1 MRRGCPPG
9 FDSSAA
15 LLVVITVSAVRNG
28 EDLKR
33 LCAGAAV
40 CVGATGA
47 YGIVQRIQGVKV
59 NPSYVDLKVNAGMPG
74 RVFSIFDNPNTFAQV
89 LLLLLPLVLA
99 LFLTAKHW
107 QWKAI
112 CAGIFCV
119 GGMAMAM
126 TYSRASWVG
135 LAVAMAVFVFLW
147 KPKLIPAFILLCVL
161 AVPSRPTT
169 VLNRILTITNTPST
183 SSRGLLRSLTR
194 SGLQPGVL
202 YNGKAIEVIRRS
214 RHRERSMHRPS
225 GPA

>member
-1 MRRGCPPG
+1 M
-9 FDSSAA
+9 
-15 LLVVITVSAVRNG
+15 
-28 EDLKR
+28 
-33 LCAGAAV
+33 
-40 CVGATGA
+40 
-47 YGIVQRIQGVKV
+47 
-59 NPSYVDLKVNAGMPG
+59 DLKVNAGMPG

-147 KPKLIPAFILLCVL
+147 KPKLIPAFILPVSQ
-161 AVPSRPTT
+161 A
-169 VLNRILTITNTPST
+169 NA
-183 SSRGLLRSLTR
+183 
-194 SGLQPGVL
+194 SGLFSQNFAQFPQ
-202 YNGKAIEVIRRS
+202 IHFCS
-214 RHRERSMHRPS
+214 P
-225 GPA
+225 